1 MGIATLLILVWTLC
15 LSIGL
20 TMGRYMTAGSAAVV
34 FTSRMSQVHVTVGEW
49 TDLKT
54 LNIQASNYTEA
65 DVVADEDITLRVRAY
80 VKNTLTG
87 TESPVPNP
95 GNLILRI
102 KSSTDDTTYTTEYK
116 AKLFKSVDSAT
127 YLGKTSGAG
136 WMYVFL
142 DENGNELTYV
152 LEKDKQSDFYF
163 EITVDDDN
171 FPINTQDIELKIE
184 TVRAE

>member
-20 TMGRYMTAGSAAVV
+20 TMGRYITEGSATAV
-34 FTSRMSQVHVTVGEW
+34 FTSKMSQVHVTVGEW

-54 LNIQASNYTEA
+54 LNIQASNYAEA
-65 DVVADEDITLRVRAY
+65 DVVADEDMTLRVRAY

-87 TESPVPNP
+87 TESPAPDP
-95 GNLILRI
+95 ENLILRI
-102 KSSTDDTTYTTEYK
+102 KSSTDGTAYTTEYQ
-116 AKLFKSVDSAT
+116 AKLFKSVDGAT

-142 DENGNELTYV
+142 DEDGNELTYI
-152 LEKDKQSDFYF
+152 LEKNKQSDIYF
-163 EITVDDDN
+163 EITVDDSNLPMD
-171 FPINTQDIELKIE
+171 TQDIELKIE
-184 TVRAE
+184 TVKAK